1 VLPGVVSRAA
11 AGERAA
17 LAELYDAHA
26 PALRRFARTL
36 TGETASAEDLV
47 HDVFVALPRALQ
59 RFRAEGSLESFLL
72 SIAAHKARNHVRQ
85 AMRARA
91 AAAKL
96 GRSPSM
102 TAETPERALENEQ
115 LRLALSGALDALPL
129 KQRLAFV
136 LCDIEGLSSDE
147 AARVLEVPAATVR
160 TRLHHARA
168 ELRVRLMAVRS

>member
-47 HDVFVALPRALQ
+47 HDVFIALPRALA
-59 RFRAEGSLESFLL
+59 RFREEGTIESFLL
-72 SIAAHKARNHVRQ
+72 SIAAHKAKNHVRA

-96 GRSPSM
+96 SRTPSAVVDSPEHVL
-102 TAETPERALENEQ
+102 ANEQ
-115 LRLALSGALDALPL
+115 LRLALSRALDALPL

-136 LCDIEGLSSDE
+136 LCDVEGLSSDD
-147 AARVLEVPAATVR
+147 AARVLDTPAATVR

-168 ELRVRLMAVRS
+168 ALRERLAGERT